1 MPNITIVDLE
11 LQLHIGITATER
23 AKPQRI
29 LMTVDMECDFTSA
42 AATDRITKTIDYFQ
56 VAQQLLK
63 LGEGRSWNLIEKLAT
78 DAADLVLL
86 KFQPKAVTIVVK
98 KFPIPQAAYVAV
110 TLTKERP

>member
-63 LGEGRSWNLIEKLAT
+63 LGEGRSWNLIEKLALT
-78 DAADLVLL
+78 
-86 KFQPKAVTIVVK
+86 QPIW
-98 KFPIPQAAYVAV
+98 FF
-110 TLTKERP
+110 